1 VEQQHHDQA
10 QQTGTRNATYD
21 VIAVLYHALQ
31 GVENCH
37 IYARDAQDDRVRDFF
52 QQALIAQRQLADAG
66 KQLLQQV
73 LVKDSGDESAFGWK
87 SAVASAGNI
96 QSTSTE
102 GQTNRDPTS

>member
-10 QQTGTRNATYD
+10 QQTSTRNDTYD

-37 IYARDAQDDRVRDFF
+37 IYAHDAQDDRVRDFF
-52 QQALIAQRQLADAG
+52 QHALIAQRQLADAG
-66 KQLLQQV
+66 KQLLQQ
-73 LVKDSGDESAFGWK
+73 LLGKDSGEESAFGW
-87 SAVASAGNI
+87 ASAAAPAGEI

-102 GQTNRDPTS
+102 GQTNRNVTS